1 MNMSIC
7 GSRIRLGK
15 MNMLAASNRYRG
27 RRRPAE
33 FMVMAVIRICAELYI
48 VNMASHARNRLVRNR
63 RKPMV
68 VRILAVLCDKRT
80 PYDLVYML

>member
-27 RRRPAE
+27 RRRHAE
-33 FMVMAVIRICAELYI
+33 FVIMAVIRICAELYI
-48 VNMASHARNRLVRNR
+48 VNMAAHVRNRLIGNR
-63 RKPMV
+63 HKL
-68 VRILAVLCDKRT
+68 ISKI
-80 PYDLVYML
+80 

>member
-15 MNMLAASNRYRG
+15 MNMLAASNRYCG

-33 FMVMAVIRICAELYI
+33 FVVMAVTRICAELYI
-48 VNMASHARNRLVRNR
+48 VNMAAHVRNRLIG
-63 RKPMV
+63 K
-68 VRILAVLCDKRT
+68 I
-80 PYDLVYML
+80 

>member
-33 FMVMAVIRICAELYI
+33 LVVMAVIRICTELYI
-48 VNMASHARNRLVRNR
+48 VNMAAHVRNRLIRNR
-63 RKPMV
+63 CKSMV
-68 VRILAVLCDKRT
+68 MRILAVLCDKRT

>member
-7 GSRIRLGK
+7 GSRIRLDK

-33 FMVMAVIRICAELYI
+33 FVVMAVIRKFCKVL
-48 VNMASHARNRLVRNR
+48 HRLNQN
-63 RKPMV
+63 
-68 VRILAVLCDKRT
+68 I
-80 PYDLVYML
+80 